1 MRERN
6 LTVYIE
12 GKPERYPEGTLF
24 QEIAARHQKDYSW
37 PIVLVS
43 VEMPPRIARRQD
55 GSSMEIRIAK
65 DEPVETPPRCAE
77 SEPVYIRL
85 RELSKCAEN
94 GERIRFL
101 TVRDKAGRDTYRR
114 SLVLLMLKSI
124 YHTVGD
130 NRRIDRVSVHFS
142 VGDSYYCTMQGRVPL
157 TEDFLERVKDYMWEL
172 VRAAAPIHKSTI
184 STWEACRRFHEYRMY
199 DKEELFRYRRSSKV
213 NIYNIEGF
221 EDYYYGYMVP
231 DASYLTCFDLRLFE
245 DGFVLCFPSQMETL
259 PRRARRQ
266 DGSPMKIRCAKGEP
280 METLPRCAKDEP
292 VDTGELFEIKPQFKI
307 WREQREALRWS
318 GSLGIPTVGA
328 LNTYIVNHRAKDLIM
343 IQEAYHEKKIAEMAA
358 KIAASGKKRVVLIA
372 GPSSS
377 GKTTFSHR
385 LSTQLSV
392 LGLKPHPIEADN
404 YFVERERTPVDEDGK
419 PNFECL
425 EAIDVEKLNEDM
437 LALLRGET
445 VELPTFNFKTG
456 KREYKGNYKTLGA
469 QDILI
474 IEGIHCLNDKLT
486 YRLSADEK
494 VKIYIS
500 ALTQLNI
507 DEHNRIPTTDGR
519 LLRRMVRDARVRGT
533 DARGTIGMWPSVR
546 RGEESYIFPFQES
559 ADYIFNSTL
568 IYELAV
574 LKQYAEPLLFSI
586 HPEEPEYE
594 EAKRLLKFL
603 DYFLPVPGDDIP
615 NNSLIREFIG
625 GSCFEK

>member
-1 MRERN
+1 MDEYKENRI
-6 LTVYIE
+6 TIYIE
-12 GKPERYPEGTLF
+12 GMPESYPAGVSF
-24 QEIAARHQKDYSW
+24 REIAAAHQKDFPYS
-37 PIVLVS
+37 IVLVS
-43 VEMPPRIARRQD
+43 EN
-55 GSSMEIRIAK
+55 G
-65 DEPVETPPRCAE
+65 
-77 SEPVYIRL
+77 RL
-85 RELSKCAEN
+85 RELTKTPRN
-94 GERIRFL
+94 GARVRFVTL
-101 TVRDKAGRDTYRR
+101 QDKAGCETYRR
-114 SLVLLMLKSI
+114 SLVLLMLKSM
-124 YHTVGD
+124 YYAVGD
-130 NRRIDRVSVHFS
+130 NQNIDCVSVHFS
-142 VGDSYYCTMQGRVPL
+142 VGESYYCTMRGRAPL
-157 TEDFLERVKDYMWEL
+157 TEEFLSEVKQYMKKL
-172 VRAAAPIHKSTI
+172 VREAAPIRKETI
-184 STWEACRRFHEYRMY
+184 ATWEACEKFHEYRMY

-213 NIYNIEGF
+213 NIYSLENF
-221 EDYYYGYMVP
+221 EDYYYGYMLP

-245 DGFVLCFPSQMETL
+245 DGFLLCFPSQMEPEKLSENL
-259 PRRARRQ
+259 PPTEPGKKPLEAVSPDKARAAYI
-266 DGSPMKIRCAKGEP
+266 PHH
-280 METLPRCAKDEP
+280 
-292 VDTGELFEIKPQFKI
+292 KI
-307 WREQREALRWS
+307 WRTQKDSIEWGAR
-318 GSLGIPTVGA
+318 LGIPTVGA

-358 KIAASGKKRVVLIA
+358 QIAASPEKRVILIA

-392 LGLKPHPIEADN
+392 HGLKPHPIEADN
-404 YFVERERTPVDEDGK
+404 YFVDRERTPIDADGK
-419 PNFECL
+419 PNYECL

-437 LALLRGET
+437 LALLQGER

-456 KREYKGNYKTLGA
+456 RREYKGNFTKLGE

-474 IEGIHCLNDKLT
+474 IEGIHCLNDQLT
-486 YRLSADEK
+486 WRLDAEHK

-519 LLRRMVRDARVRGT
+519 LLRRMVRDARMRGT
-533 DARGTIGMWPSVR
+533 DARGTIAMWPSVR
-546 RGEESYIFPFQES
+546 RGEANYIFPFQES

-586 HPEEPEYE
+586 RPEEPEYE

-603 DYFLPVPGDDIP
+603 DYFLPIPGDAIP

-625 GSCFEK
+625 GGCFEK